1 MAACRGS
8 RAAIT
13 GRIVGRATVSRT
25 KPVQTSAAGSGRVH
39 PASSATNAA
48 GADKVR
54 RRLSN
59 IFQKP
64 IAVTALEASCVRLPF
79 TRPSIQGS
87 SCQSPRAQRCWRAAA
102 TS

>member
-1 MAACRGS
+1 M
-8 RAAIT
+8 T
-13 GRIVGRATVSRT
+13 GRMVGSATVSRT
-25 KPVQTSAAGSGRVH
+25 KPVQTSAAEGGRVH
-39 PASSATNAA
+39 PANSATIAA
-48 GADKVR
+48 GADRVR

-64 IAVTALEASCVRLPF
+64 IAVRGLALPRVTRPF